1 MTVILG
7 ISCHGAAPNDVVGRA
22 PHLDRETRAS
32 PRREPGAAVNRR
44 PDTGPALRWG
54 RAWKG
59 EAAPSEFLKPAATVA
74 GHRWSVVIPAYNEAA
89 RLPRYLRE
97 VVGYFDGRDEPYEV
111 LVVDDGSGDDT
122 AGAVRESSRAHPS
135 VGLIRFSENRGKGRA
150 VRAGM
155 QLARGA
161 LRLMADADGA
171 TPIIEVKRLEA
182 AVLGGAD
189 VAVGS
194 RARPDPS
201 VARQTLASRRLAGF
215 VFNLVARG
223 LGVGDVMDTQCG
235 FKLFRGS
242 VADDLFGALRTD
254 GFGFDVELLLL
265 ARLRGYRVVEVAV
278 NWADQPG
285 SKVGVLRHAPGML
298 GQILAARW
306 RLAVHSSSRRIP

>member
-1 MTVILG
+1 
-7 ISCHGAAPNDVVGRA
+7 
-22 PHLDRETRAS
+22 
-32 PRREPGAAVNRR
+32 
-44 PDTGPALRWG
+44 
-54 RAWKG
+54 
-59 EAAPSEFLKPAATVA
+59 
-74 GHRWSVVIPAYNEAA
+74 VVIPAYNEAA

-97 VVGYFDGRDEPYEV
+97 VVSYYDGRDEPYEV
-111 LVVDDGSGDDT
+111 LVVDDGSADAT
-122 AGAVRESSRAHPS
+122 ARGVRELSREYRS
-135 VGLIRFSENRGKGRA
+135 VGLIAFPQNRGKGRA

-171 TPIIEVKRLEA
+171 TPIMEVKRLEA

-201 VARQTLASRRLAGF
+201 VVRQTHLHRRLAGF
-215 VFNLVARG
+215 VFNLAAKG

-235 FKLFRGS
+235 FKLFRGR
-242 VADDLFGALRTD
+242 VADDLFGALRTE

-265 ARLRGYRVVEVAV
+265 ARRRGYRVVEVGV

-298 GQILAARW
+298 GEILAARW
-306 RLAVHSSSRRIP
+306 RLANQSRPRRTP